1 MPMNDRLAEA
11 LNAQITHE
19 FNASYIYLG
28 MSAYFES
35 LDLDGFAGWMR
46 AQSAEEW
53 GHGMRIFDHLAARDV
68 DIVLA
73 PLVKPKTGYDDPKA
87 AIASPAEAAMGGDPA
102 AALAAEQGNTRAVNA
117 LYAKAIECGD
127 YQAKSLMDWFVNEQ
141 IEEEDTVR
149 TLLSQ
154 LKIAGSDGAAL
165 LILDP
170 GAGRSA
176 ISGGRGGNPRR
187 AGRVDRRRSFPIRAR
202 RRRHRLPKNRCVR
215 HNPAI
220 ARAVP
225 RSR

>member
-73 PLVKPKTGYDDPKA
+73 PLVKPKTGYDDPQA
-87 AIASPAEAAMGGDPA
+87 AIA
-102 AALAAEQGNTRAVNA
+102 AALAYEQGNTRAVNA

-165 LILDP
+165 LILDREL
-170 GAGRSA
+170 GDL
-176 ISGGRGGNPRR
+176 GNRRRR
-187 AGRVDRRRSFPIRAR
+187 AGQKWRAIPGPSPTMQPP
-202 RRRHRLPKNRCVR
+202 RHCPRLQARQMD
-215 HNPAI
+215 I
-220 ARAVP
+220 AVEPGANAGDGG
-225 RSR
+225 

>member
-28 MSAYFES
+28 MAAYFES

-46 AQSAEEW
+46 AQSTEEW
-53 GHGMRIFDHLAARDV
+53 DHGMRIFDHLAARDV
-68 DIVLA
+68 GIVLA
-73 PLVKPKTGYDDPKA
+73 PLVKPKTGYDDPQA
-87 AIASPAEAAMGGDPA
+87 AIA
-102 AALAAEQGNTRAVNA
+102 AALAYEQGNTRAVNA
-117 LYAKAIECGD
+117 LYAKAIDCGD

-165 LILDP
+165 LILDRELGARQSAEAVEATP
-170 GAGRSA
+170 GA
-176 ISGGRGGNPRR
+176 
-187 AGRVDRRRSFPIRAR
+187 
-202 RRRHRLPKNRCVR
+202 
-215 HNPAI
+215 PA
-220 ARAVP
+220 A
-225 RSR
+225 